1 MYRLFLISALLVL
14 FYYLLRRAIRKVR
27 EGGGAVSLR
36 EGQAPGKQM
45 IQDPVCRVFIPREN
59 AIRREIGGQTYF
71 FCSQNCATTFER
83 KLTSQ
88 QPE

>member
-1 MYRLFLISALLVL
+1 
-14 FYYLLRRAIRKVR
+14 
-27 EGGGAVSLR
+27 
-36 EGQAPGKQM
+36 M

>member
-1 MYRLFLISALLVL
+1 MYRLFMIAVLLVL
-14 FYYLLRRAIRKVR
+14 FYYLLRKAIRKVR
-27 EGGGAVSLR
+27 DGSGAVSRR
-36 EGQAPGKQM
+36 EEQIPGKQM